1 MRTHNAGFGAGD
13 RNSAQRLSSGRAV
26 RYYMAWFFR
35 LFHATD
41 HGWQQY
47 RTADGK
53 AIMCQDAYFTR
64 ALEMIAVTLNLM
76 IEEQRNK

>member
-1 MRTHNAGFGAGD
+1 
-13 RNSAQRLSSGRAV
+13 
-26 RYYMAWFFR
+26 MAWFFR